1 MINVEVGASV
11 DVSVKEKRM
20 TNQQRIELSDKKMLD
35 AAVDLILNK
44 GTEKTTLKEVGE
56 KAGYSRGLAGY
67 RFGSKSGLF
76 AFAMQA
82 LGNFWLHYLKGVTQD
97 KVGLEAINAA
107 TDVHFKVLDQGIDK
121 VRAFYIL
128 WFEALR
134 DDADLQE
141 IASSINQRRHDDVV
155 MWIKSDVNLIEK
167 HGVSEDIASL
177 YNSAI
182 NGIVYQYL
190 LNPSDA
196 IELKRLHENL
206 KKSMQTLLNI
216 KY

>member
-1 MINVEVGASV
+1 MNIA
-11 DVSVKEKRM
+11 VKDKRR
-20 TNQQRIELSDKKMLD
+20 THQQRSELSDKKMLA

-76 AFAMQA
+76 AFTMQT
-82 LGNFWLHYLKGVTQD
+82 LGNFWLRYLTDVTKD
-97 KVGLEAINAA
+97 KVGLQAINAA
-107 TDVHFKVLDQGIDK
+107 TDIHFKVLDENFDN
-121 VRAFYIL
+121 VRVFYIL

-134 DDADLQE
+134 DNADLQE
-141 IASSINQRRHDDVV
+141 IVSSINQRRHDDVV
-155 MWIKSDVNLIEK
+155 MWIKSDANLIEK
-167 HGVSEDIASL
+167 HAVSEDIASL

-190 LNPSDA
+190 LNPDDG
-196 IELKRLHENL
+196 IELRRLHENL
-206 KKSMQTLLNI
+206 KVSMQILL
-216 KY
+216 K